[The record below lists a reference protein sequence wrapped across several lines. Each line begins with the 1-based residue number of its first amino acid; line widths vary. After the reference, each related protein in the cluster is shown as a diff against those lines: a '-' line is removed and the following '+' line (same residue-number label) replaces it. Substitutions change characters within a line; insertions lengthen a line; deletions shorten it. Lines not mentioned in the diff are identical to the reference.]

1 MPVVVRAVVGDAA
14 PESGKSIKGCLQM
27 LASCWER
34 VTSRCSC
41 RNRGSR
47 RERLSERLIFSSRVK
62 VNFFCVEP
70 FQMLSD
76 DFEDGVTGFEPFGI
90 VVLFFADSGWP
101 AV

>member
-1 MPVVVRAVVGDAA
+1 MRVVVRAVVGDAA

-41 RNRGSR
+41 RNRASR
-47 RERLSERLIFSSRVK
+47 GERLSECLIFSSRVK
-62 VNFFCVEP
+62 LNFFCIKP
-70 FQMLSD
+70 LQMLSD

-90 VVLFFADSGWP
+90 VLLFFADPG
-101 AV
+101 